1 MTAGAGVA
9 AAPARYCR
17 ATTTEGA
24 ADGKTAQRGDR
35 HLDEEEQ
42 AADIALQPLGAF
54 CRQAVLPSAVLL
66 GYTAL
71 TLAQLRYAGQ
81 KLARL
86 LARARAES
94 AR

>member
-1 MTAGAGVA
+1 MQAAGRQRH
-9 AAPARYCR
+9 PHQRSHR
-17 ATTTEGA
+17 AVRAA

-42 AADIALQPLGAF
+42 ADDIALQPLGAF
-54 CRQAVLPSAVLL
+54 CRQAVLAPAVLL

-71 TLAQLRYAGQ
+71 PLAQVRYAGQ

-86 LARARAES
+86 PARARAEP